1 MPAKKEPKWKKEKCP
16 ECEHQGSEDCPDC
29 EKGDMF
35 VQRAGENGDLP
46 AGETTES
53 TAEATISTEIAESEV
68 GGQLTAA
75 PDYSQPAT
83 TIVQYDLEMKARPQV
98 TTEYQDKEP
107 AKVLRANGFKIIT
120 TDKGLKAATTRKKK
134 ETKDARM
141 DKLITISP
149 FSKVPV
155 DHGQDGPRCAS
166 CLGDL
171 IWNEN
176 GVGHFEKIPL
186 VKVVPLGC
194 PDCSIG
200 GFIWQCPKCKTVT
213 ADWKAI

>member
-16 ECEHQGSEDCPDC
+16 ECEHQGSEDCYDC
-29 EKGDMF
+29 EKADMF
-35 VQRAGENGDLP
+35 VQRAGENGDSP
-46 AGETTES
+46 ASETTES
-53 TAEATISTEIAESEV
+53 TAEAVISTEIAESEF

-141 DKLITISP
+141 DKLKAWIQA
-149 FSKVPV
+149 KMKPV
-155 DHGQDGPRCAS
+155 GIAQPGEWDRACDS
-166 CLGDL
+166 FF
-171 IWNEN
+171 EN
-176 GVGHFEKIPL
+176 LKERV
-186 VKVVPLGC
+186 
-194 PDCSIG
+194 
-200 GFIWQCPKCKTVT
+200 Q
-213 ADWKAI
+213 